1 MKLYIEC
8 NMGLAGDMLTG
19 ALLEL
24 FSDPDKVLE
33 ELNQM
38 GIPGV
43 EFKRSIGE
51 KCGIQGTN
59 ISVIYEGEEE
69 NEEMFNHHHDHDHDH
84 EHHHHHHVHL
94 SDVKGIISSLNI
106 PDTVKKKTMAVYDL
120 LAEAEAHAHGTTI
133 DQIHFHEV
141 GTMDA
146 VADIT
151 AVSYLMEKLSAEEVI
166 ISPIHVGR
174 GFVRCAHGILPVP
187 APATAYLLKDI
198 PVYSKEFIEGELC
211 TPTGAVLAKCFG
223 DRFEYLPVAKIVK
236 TGYGLGKKD
245 FPAANAVR
253 AMLIETDA
261 NTQKIVEFDTNLD
274 DMTGEEIGFACEEIL
289 KAGANEVFTTNVNM
303 KKNRPGV
310 LLTVLV
316 EKERRE
322 EVLRCIFANTTTLG
336 VREVEKERTFL
347 NREIV
352 EEESGYGLIRNK
364 RSSGMGIEREKY
376 EYEDLAKIAR
386 DNNWSLLETKRKIY
400 GKK

>member
-24 FSDPDKVLE
+24 FPDPDKVLE
-33 ELNQM
+33 ELNDM

-43 EFKRSIGE
+43 VFRKSIAE
-51 KCGIQGTN
+51 KCGIQGAN

-69 NEEMFNHHHDHDHDH
+69 SEKMFDHH
-84 EHHHHHHVHL
+84 EHHDHVHL
-94 SDVKGIISSLNI
+94 SDVKEIISSLDI
-106 PDTVKKKTMAVYDL
+106 AESVKEKAIGVYDL
-120 LAEAEAHAHGTTI
+120 LAEAEAHVHGTSI

-151 AVSYLMEKLSAEEVI
+151 AVSYLMEKLSPEEVI

-187 APATAYLLKDI
+187 APAAAYLLKDI
-198 PVYSKEFIEGELC
+198 PIYSKEFIEGELC
-211 TPTGAVLAKCFG
+211 TPTGAALAKYFG
-223 DRFEYLPVAKIVK
+223 DRFEYLPVSRILK

-253 AMLIETDA
+253 AMLIETEE
-261 NTQKIVEFDTNLD
+261 NTQKIIEFDTNLD
-274 DMTGEEIGFACEEIL
+274 DMTGEEIAFACEEIL
-289 KAGANEVFTTNVNM
+289 KAGANEVFTVNVSM
-303 KKNRPGV
+303 KKNRPGI
-310 LLTVLV
+310 LLTVLA
-316 EKERRE
+316 EKEKRE
-322 EVLRCIFANTTTLG
+322 EILRCIFANTTTLG
-336 VREVEKERTFL
+336 VREVEKDRTFL
-347 NREIV
+347 KREII
-352 EEESGYGLIRNK
+352 EEESMYGTLRMK
-364 RSSGMGIEREKY
+364 RSSGMDVEREKY

-386 DNNWSLLETKRKIY
+386 EKGWSLLETKRKIY